1 VCRSSTG
8 QCDAAETCTGSS
20 ATCPADAFVGTSSVC
35 RAAAGPCD
43 LPETCTGAGGTC
55 PADALKA
62 SGTVCRSAVDLC
74 DQAESCDGSSTACPP
89 DAVAPSTTV
98 CRTSLGVC
106 DIAETCDGSSTAC
119 PPDQLQPS
127 TFVCRSS
134 TGVCDVAE
142 TCTGTSASCPAD
154 TGHPDGDND
163 GVCDLDD
170 DCPTQAD
177 PSQVDTDGDGIG
189 DACDPCNNFIP
200 VYATKAKI
208 TIQKLVTPPG
218 DDKFKFSGYI
228 QVPDTPFVDP
238 LNNNGVRV
246 LLHDSTGAQILDAS
260 VPPGAYNVANRAGW
274 KVNGTGTA
282 FTYKNAGTPVPLV
295 QGIYKVSVKKSTKV
309 AGQIKFS
316 VGGKTG
322 NYAFTTSNLPVV
334 GTFVIDAPY
343 ATGNQCGDAIF
354 PGPLNVCTYTAA
366 AGLVKCK

>member
-1 VCRSSTG
+1 VKPADTTCTDDGNVCTRDV
-8 QCDAAETCTGSS
+8 CDGTGSS
-20 ATCPADAFVGTSSVC
+20 CTHPAGNA
-35 RAAAGPCD
+35 
-43 LPETCTGAGGTC
+43 
-55 PADALKA
+55 
-62 SGTVCRSAVDLC
+62 GTVCR
-74 DQAESCDGSSTACPP
+74 AEA
-89 DAVAPSTTV
+89 
-98 CRTSLGVC
+98 
-106 DIAETCDGSSTAC
+106 
-119 PPDQLQPS
+119 
-127 TFVCRSS
+127 
-134 TGVCDVAE
+134 GVCDVAE

-154 TGHPDGDND
+154 SGHPDGDND

-170 DCPTQAD
+170 DCPTQSD

-189 DACDPCNNFIP
+189 DACDPCNNYP
-200 VYATKAKI
+200 PQVYATKAKI
-208 TIQKLVTPPG
+208 TIQKLATPPG

-228 QVPDTPFVDP
+228 QVTDTPFIDP

-260 VPPGAYNVANRAGW
+260 VPAGAYSVANRAGW

-282 FTYKNAGTPVPLV
+282 FTYKNAGTPLPLV
-295 QGIYKVSVKKSTKV
+295 QGVYKVSVKKSTKV

-343 ATGNQCGDAIF
+343 ATTKQCGEAIF